1 MYNLSNS
8 CVYSIFKLGVPT
20 RIVWILCNGRTSTT
34 IVCGHAAETSNSI
47 CMPFIRIAFYK
58 VVVVV
63 VCLLQNVMETFMGL
77 SES

>member
-34 IVCGHAAETSNSI
+34 IVCGHAAEKSNSI
-47 CMPFIRIAFYK
+47 CMPCMHIAIYK
-58 VVVVV
+58 GVVV
-63 VCLLQNVMETFMGL
+63 VCVYSRYISVHIVM
-77 SES
+77 